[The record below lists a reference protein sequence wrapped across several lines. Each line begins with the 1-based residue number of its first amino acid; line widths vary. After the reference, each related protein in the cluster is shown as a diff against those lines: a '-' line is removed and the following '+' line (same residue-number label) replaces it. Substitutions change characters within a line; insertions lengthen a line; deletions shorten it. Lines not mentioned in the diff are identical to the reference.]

1 MGMASP
7 AQSASSRP
15 SSPPVLASSS
25 SSILARSMSAAISA
39 PRCRSALLAAM
50 AAIGCVGCSDDG
62 GEDPPPLLLPQ
73 GPCPAGEVFYSGELV
88 DWDSPSASVRGVNAA
103 TFTVEGEAARTD
115 ATSPNGRFELCLAK
129 ASPTKVTIDPTA
141 ASTYLGG
148 TAVVE
153 LEVLAEKRAS
163 GDFVIPSL
171 RSFTAMQELRFVPR
185 VALGKAQ
192 VFVDVIGVERAVT
205 LPATYEKAFAFD
217 GTTWAEG
224 TTGRAVFFTNVDAG
238 ADSRVTLPGTF
249 VGGKTVPLTANQLT
263 FVSVV
268 GK

>member
-1 MGMASP
+1 MVGMG
-7 AQSASSRP
+7 
-15 SSPPVLASSS
+15 LAGLVA
-25 SSILARSMSAAISA
+25 LAGL
-39 PRCRSALLAAM
+39 ALGA
-50 AAIGCVGCSDDG
+50 GCSDDG
-62 GEDPPPLLLPQ
+62 GEDPPPLELPQ
-73 GPCPAGEVFYSGELV
+73 GTCPAGEVYFSGELV
-88 DWDSPSASVRGVNAA
+88 DWESPSASVRGVNAA

-115 ATSPNGRFELCLAK
+115 QTSPNGRFELCLAK
-129 ASPTKVTIDPTA
+129 ATPTKVAINPTS

-163 GDFVIPSL
+163 GDFVIPSF
-171 RSFTAMQELRFVPR
+171 RSFTSVQEMRFVPR

-192 VFVDVIGVERAVT
+192 VFVDVIGEQRAVT

-217 GTTWAEG
+217 GTAWAEG
-224 TTGRAVFFTNVDAG
+224 TTGRAVFFTNVDVG
-238 ADSRVTLPGTF
+238 ADARVTLPGAF
-249 VGGKTVPLTANQLT
+249 VGGKTVPLVASQIT